1 MATWIELSP
10 TTARPSAIPY
20 RKRGEAYKAKGDLGR
35 AIADYNKA
43 IEIDPRDAISYR
55 NRGYAYYLKK
65 ECQCIKRLKPAF
77 ESGVRSV
84 CKGLRHADSAF
95 APH

>member
-1 MATWIELSP
+1 LRPPTTTAASLTKPRAIWIELSP

-43 IEIDPRDAISYR
+43 IEIDPRDAIS
-55 NRGYAYYLKK
+55 
-65 ECQCIKRLKPAF
+65 
-77 ESGVRSV
+77 
-84 CKGLRHADSAF
+84 
-95 APH
+95 